1 MAVVSKRRRR
11 IPTGFDDFDD
21 TDSVKAAISEMAAGI
36 AEAKKIDSDR
46 SRLTDHNGK
55 LKFLKTSKY
64 LQTLTQGEE

>member
-1 MAVVSKRRRR
+1 MAVASKRRRR

-21 TDSVKAAISEMAAGI
+21 AVESVKI
-36 AEAKKIDSDR
+36 AKAKKIDSDR

>member
-1 MAVVSKRRRR
+1 MAVVSKQRRR

-21 TDSVKAAISEMAAGI
+21 ADSVKI

>member
-1 MAVVSKRRRR
+1 MAVASIRKRR
-11 IPTGFDDFDD
+11 IPTGFDDLE
-21 TDSVKAAISEMAAGI
+21 I
-36 AEAKKIDSDR
+36 EAKKIDSDR